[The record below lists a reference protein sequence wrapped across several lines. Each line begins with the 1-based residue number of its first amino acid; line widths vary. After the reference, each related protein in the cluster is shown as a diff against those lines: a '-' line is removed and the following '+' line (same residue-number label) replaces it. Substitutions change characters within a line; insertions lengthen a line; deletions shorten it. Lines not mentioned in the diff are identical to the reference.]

1 VRNSYQHKES
11 KATLSPSA
19 SFFCFNKQTI
29 LASIYFLSSPAVI
42 FLCLALIN
50 FNTPV
55 SNVPVK
61 TDQGLHVTEQKL
73 LMLMMLLSDGKVS
86 LSYFSVQS
94 LLLGQCYVSFI

>member
-42 FLCLALIN
+42 FLSC
-50 FNTPV
+50 
-55 SNVPVK
+55 SN
-61 TDQGLHVTEQKL
+61 
-73 LMLMMLLSDGKVS
+73 
-86 LSYFSVQS
+86 
-94 LLLGQCYVSFI
+94 